1 MNGFRIVHLGKFYAP
16 VRGGME
22 TVLQTL
28 CRGEV
33 GAVETRALVMNRSR
47 KTSHDV
53 IDGVSVTRV
62 ASLFT
67 VGSVAV
73 APTLPLWLARAR
85 ADLIVLHEPNPM
97 ALLAYFIARP
107 RAPLIVWYHSE
118 VVRPAW
124 RYRLFYRPLLDFALR
139 RAARV
144 VVASPPMADA
154 PAPSAHREKCVV
166 IPYGLDVDRY
176 RPTAAIAARADALRA
191 QARGPILLF
200 VGRLV
205 QYKGLDVLLRAMA
218 ELDAQLVIVGD
229 GPLRGTLETMVQE
242 LGVGHRVHLT
252 GEVTDDER
260 LAWLQACEALVLPSV
275 TRQESFGVAQLE
287 AMVCG
292 RPVVSTDVPTG
303 VPWVNVHG
311 ETGLVVP
318 AGDVTSLRGALE
330 RLVAD
335 AELRHALGSTARTR
349 VLSMFTADR
358 MYSSMLALYR
368 EVVAPV
374 LLVQPARDRS
384 EIARDT
390 AREYR

>member
-1 MNGFRIVHLGKFYAP
+1 MSGLRILHVGKFYPP

-22 TVLQTL
+22 TILQIL
-28 CRGEV
+28 CRGELT
-33 GAVETRALVMNRSR
+33 AVQTRALVMSRSR
-47 KTSHDV
+47 KTTHDV
-53 IDGVSVTRV
+53 VDGVPVTHV
-62 ASLFT
+62 ASLLT

-73 APTLPLWLARAR
+73 APTLPLWLARAE

-107 RAPLIVWYHSE
+107 KTPLIVWYHSE

-124 RYRLFYRPLLDFALR
+124 RYRLFYRPFLDFALR

-166 IPYGLDVDRY
+166 IPYGLDADRY

-205 QYKGLDVLLRAMA
+205 RYKGLDVLLRAMPG
-218 ELDAQLVIVGD
+218 LDAQLVIVGE

-242 LGVGHRVHLT
+242 LGVGDRVRLT
-252 GEVTDDER
+252 GEVTDEER
-260 LAWLQACEALVLPSV
+260 LAWLQACAALVLPSI

-287 AMVCG
+287 AMLCG

-311 ETGLVVP
+311 QTGLVAR
-318 AGDVTSLRGALE
+318 AGDTASLRDAVE
-330 RLVAD
+330 RLLAD
-335 AELRHALGSTARTR
+335 AELRR
-349 VLSMFTADR
+349 VLGEAARIRVLNMFTADR
-358 MYSSMLALYR
+358 MCSSMLALYQ
-368 EVVAPV
+368 EVVVGQRQEEGTRAPAV
-374 LLVQPARDRS
+374 R
-384 EIARDT
+384 
-390 AREYR
+390 